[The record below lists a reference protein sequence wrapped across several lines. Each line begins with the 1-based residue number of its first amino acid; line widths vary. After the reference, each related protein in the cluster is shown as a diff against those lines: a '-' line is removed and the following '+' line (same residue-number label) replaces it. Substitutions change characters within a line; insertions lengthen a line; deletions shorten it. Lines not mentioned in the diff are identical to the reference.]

1 MEGENKVIFG
11 AILAGGTGSRM
22 GLTNIPKQF
31 LELGDKPIIVHTLQ
45 KFLLNSKFDVIY
57 LGIHENWT
65 GYMEDLIDK
74 YVVDETN
81 KNRIKIIVGGVD
93 RNSTIMNIIDDI
105 EKNYT
110 LTDEDIIVTHDAV
123 RPFITSRILEENIEM
138 TKKYGACDTVIPAID
153 TIVVSEND
161 EIIEEIPNRQYM
173 YQGQTPQSFRI
184 LELKKLYNELS
195 DKEKEILT
203 DACKIFVIKGKEV
216 HLIKGEI
223 SNLKITTQED
233 YKIAQAMIGVKLN
246 D

>member
-1 MEGENKVIFG
+1 MIFG

-22 GLTNIPKQF
+22 GLTNMPKQF
-31 LELGDKPIIVHTLQ
+31 LELGNKPIIIHTLQ
-45 KFLLNSKFDVIY
+45 KFLLNLRFDVIY

-65 GYMEDLIDK
+65 GYMEDLIEK
-74 YVVDETN
+74 YIVDEEN
-81 KNRIKIIVGGVD
+81 KKRIKIISGGAD
-93 RNSTIMNIIDDI
+93 RNSTIMNIVEDI

-110 LTDEDIIVTHDAV
+110 LNNEDIIVTHDAV

-138 TKKYGACDTVIPAID
+138 SLKYGACDTVIPAID
-153 TIVVSEND
+153 TIVVSENNK
-161 EIIEEIPNRQYM
+161 IIKEIPNRQYM
-173 YQGQTPQSFRI
+173 YQGQTPQSFKI

-195 DKEKEILT
+195 KEEKGILT

-216 HLIKGEI
+216 HLVRGEI

-246 D
+246 G

>member
-1 MEGENKVIFG
+1 MIFG

-22 GLTNIPKQF
+22 GLTNMPKQF
-31 LELGDKPIIVHTLQ
+31 LELGNKPIIIHTLQ
-45 KFLLNSKFDVIY
+45 KFLLNLRFDVIY

-65 GYMEDLIDK
+65 GYMEDLIEK
-74 YVVDETN
+74 YIVDEEN
-81 KNRIKIIVGGVD
+81 KKRIKIISGGAD
-93 RNSTIMNIIDDI
+93 RNSTIMNIVEDI

-110 LTDEDIIVTHDAV
+110 LNNEDIIVTHDAV

-138 TKKYGACDTVIPAID
+138 SLKYGACDTVIPAID
-153 TIVVSEND
+153 TIVVSENNK
-161 EIIEEIPNRQYM
+161 IIKEIPNRQYM
-173 YQGQTPQSFRI
+173 YQGQTPQSFKI

-195 DKEKEILT
+195 EKEKEILT

-216 HLIKGEI
+216 HLVRGEI

-246 D
+246 G

>member
-1 MEGENKVIFG
+1 MIFG

-22 GLTNIPKQF
+22 GLTNMPKQF

-45 KFLLNSKFDVIY
+45 KFLLNLKFDIIY
-57 LGIHENWT
+57 LGVHENWT
-65 GYMEDLIDK
+65 GYMEDLIEK
-74 YVVDETN
+74 YIIDSEN
-81 KNRIKIIVGGVD
+81 KTKVKVISGGED
-93 RNSTIMNIIDDI
+93 RNSTIMNIVEDI

-110 LTDEDIIVTHDAV
+110 LTNEDIIVTHDAV

-138 TKKYGACDTVIPAID
+138 SLKYGACDTVIPAID
-153 TIVVSEND
+153 TIVVSENN
-161 EIIEEIPNRQYM
+161 EIIKEIPNRQYM
-173 YQGQTPQSFRI
+173 YQGQTPQSFKI

-195 DKEKEILT
+195 KEEKGILT

-216 HLIKGEI
+216 HLVRGEI

-246 D
+246 G

>member
-1 MEGENKVIFG
+1 MIFG

-22 GLTNIPKQF
+22 GLTNMPKQF
-31 LELGDKPIIVHTLQ
+31 LELGDKPIIIHTLQ
-45 KFLLNSKFDVIY
+45 KFLLNLKFDVIY

-65 GYMEDLIDK
+65 GYMEDLIEK
-74 YVVDETN
+74 YIVDEEN
-81 KNRIKIIVGGVD
+81 KKRIKIISGGTD
-93 RNSTIMNIIDDI
+93 RNSTIMNIVEDI

-110 LTDEDIIVTHDAV
+110 LNNEDIIVTHDAV

-138 TKKYGACDTVIPAID
+138 SLKYGACDTVIPAID
-153 TIVVSEND
+153 TIVVSENNK
-161 EIIEEIPNRQYM
+161 IIKEIPNRQYM
-173 YQGQTPQSFRI
+173 YQGQTPQSFKI

-195 DKEKEILT
+195 KEEKEILT

-216 HLIKGEI
+216 HLVRGEI

-246 D
+246 G

>member
-1 MEGENKVIFG
+1 MIFG

>member
-1 MEGENKVIFG
+1 MTFG

-22 GLTNIPKQF
+22 GLTNMPKQF
-31 LELGDKPIIVHTLQ
+31 LELGDKPIIIHTLQ
-45 KFLLNSKFDVIY
+45 KFLLNLKFDVIY

-65 GYMEDLIDK
+65 GYMEDLIEN
-74 YVVDETN
+74 YIVDEEN
-81 KNRIKIIVGGVD
+81 KKRIKIISGGTD
-93 RNSTIMNIIDDI
+93 RNSTIMNIVEDI

-110 LTDEDIIVTHDAV
+110 LNNEDIIVTHDAV

-138 TKKYGACDTVIPAID
+138 SLKYGACDTVIPAID
-153 TIVVSEND
+153 TIVVSENNK
-161 EIIEEIPNRQYM
+161 IIKEIPNRQYM
-173 YQGQTPQSFRI
+173 YQGQTPQSFKI

-195 DKEKEILT
+195 KEEKEILT

-216 HLIKGEI
+216 HLVRGEI

-246 D
+246 G